1 MAEREQK
8 FSPCLGLL
16 NNADFG
22 FGICHDK
29 YKLKHGNMKDDFFWK
44 KGRSTALSY
53 KNGKHANNYII
64 EG

>member
-22 FGICHDK
+22 FGICHEK
-29 YKLKHGNMKDDFFWK
+29 YKLKHGNMKDDFFLEK
-44 KGRSTALSY
+44 RQEHCLV
-53 KNGKHANNYII
+53 I
-64 EG
+64 